1 MAPVASLPDRTH
13 KSRVIGTVSFSNV
26 RNQESF
32 VQRTGAGHILFNSLF
47 LLYANEVYCSDLDN
61 ETFYFKLVR
70 SFKFECCLHQ

>member
-1 MAPVASLPDRTH
+1 MAPVASLADRTH
-13 KSRVIGTVSFSNV
+13 KSRVIVTVSFSNV
-26 RNQESF
+26 CNQESF

-61 ETFYFKLVR
+61 ETFYLNLVR